1 MPQDRNVN
9 IVCLSSQEPVALSTF
24 DACFDLLA
32 VILCLLMLML
42 LRLLIAQHC
51 DTLKGYLLLGYL
63 FVIPLFCFI
72 HFYDHAFV
80 F

>member
-32 VILCLLMLML
+32 VILCPLMLNL
-42 LRLLIAQHC
+42 TAVVNSA
-51 DTLKGYLLLGYL
+51 TL
-63 FVIPLFCFI
+63 
-72 HFYDHAFV
+72 
-80 F
+80 